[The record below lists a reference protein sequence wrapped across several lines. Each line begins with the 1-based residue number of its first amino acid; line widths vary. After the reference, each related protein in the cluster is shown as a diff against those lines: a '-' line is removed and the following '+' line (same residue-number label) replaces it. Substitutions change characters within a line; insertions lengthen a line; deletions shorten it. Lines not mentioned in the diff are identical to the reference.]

1 MARTIKRTDGTVVTE
16 KEAKPVGNPTPY
28 RIGAIACWLVAI
40 AMEVL
45 AVLVFVGKI
54 DLGFVSTMVQLIGF
68 LVIDLIFVCVGSLLW
83 KKANHI
89 DPASKKNKVL
99 FWLYNNLG
107 VIVCAF
113 AFVPF
118 IIIALTDKKADKK
131 TKTIATVVA
140 VIALLLGS
148 LFGIDWNP
156 ISAEEKDAAV
166 EALGDSEVC
175 WTTFGR
181 VYHTS
186 EECGHLNHSDSLTV
200 GTVEE
205 AIAAGKSRICKDCQA
220 RDNIIIDENAEKT
233 TETSSEAPAEETTEE
248 PAA

>member
-118 IIIALTDKKADKK
+118 IIIALTDKNASPKSKK
-131 TKTIATVVA
+131 IAAIGAAVA
-140 VIALLLGS
+140 LAIGVLC
-148 LFGIDWNP
+148 GIDYHPFSQEKQSNAEAVLGDTQVYWTPGGSRYHLDENCSSLSN
-156 ISAEEKDAAV
+156 SAELK
-166 EALGDSEVC
+166 
-175 WTTFGR
+175 
-181 VYHTS
+181 
-186 EECGHLNHSDSLTV
+186 V
-200 GTVEE
+200 GVVKE
-205 AIAAGKSRICKDCQA
+205 AIEEDGKDYLCKFCLRNHQGE
-220 RDNIIIDENAEKT
+220 IPGLENLIYGAET
-233 TETSSEAPAEETTEE
+233 PAENNE
-248 PAA
+248 AAE